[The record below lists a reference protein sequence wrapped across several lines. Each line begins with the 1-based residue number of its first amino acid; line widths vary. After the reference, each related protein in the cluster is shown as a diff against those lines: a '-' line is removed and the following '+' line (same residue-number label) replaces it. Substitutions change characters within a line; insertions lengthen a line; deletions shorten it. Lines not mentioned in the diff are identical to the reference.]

1 MAKNKQNK
9 LKKFLIGLIIFA
21 VIADFVLLIN
31 YFMQG
36 RNVALL
42 NPQGYVAEQ
51 QLYLFIFTTV
61 LLLII
66 AVPSI
71 GAIYY
76 MAWKYRKS
84 ETNTLYKPEKK
95 HGKGFVFTIWAV
107 PTFFMFVLAGVMVPA
122 THRLV
127 PQKVV
132 ANGAEPITIQVVSMN
147 WKWLFIYPEQG
158 IATVNYVKLPI
169 DRPVTFEMTA
179 DESPMSSFWIPNLGG
194 QLYSMAT
201 HVNRLNL
208 LPNTIGDFP
217 GSSAEI
223 NGRGFAGMKFTASVT
238 SEDDFEKWVRDVSNH
253 PDKLTS
259 DAYDQLLEPSEYNP
273 VAYYSEFEDNLFAK
287 VIQKYYDNP
296 QTEPEDHE

>member
-1 MAKNKQNK
+1 
-9 LKKFLIGLIIFA
+9 
-21 VIADFVLLIN
+21 
-31 YFMQG
+31 
-36 RNVALL
+36 
-42 NPQGYVAEQ
+42 
-51 QLYLFIFTTV
+51 
-61 LLLII
+61 
-66 AVPSI
+66 
-71 GAIYY
+71 
-76 MAWKYRKS
+76 
-84 ETNTLYKPEKK
+84 
-95 HGKGFVFTIWAV
+95 
-107 PTFFMFVLAGVMVPA
+107 MVPA